1 MGFVVAVDGPAG
13 SGKGTLAKK
22 ISKEMGLINIDTG
35 AMYRCVALEML
46 NNNVQLDE
54 EEKIKQLL
62 NNINIDFKV
71 ENNIDKVFL
80 NGKDV
85 TKEIR
90 SEKVTKIVSQV
101 SAIII
106 IRKKLVELQRKM
118 KNDKNIIMEGRDIG
132 TYVFPDAKV
141 KIYLDGSLE
150 VRANRRY
157 KENLEKGINMTY
169 DEVINN
175 MKMRDENDKN
185 KVIGALKVADD
196 AIVIDTTNLTIDEV
210 KEKVKNII
218 KSKIN

>member
-101 SAIII
+101 SEIII